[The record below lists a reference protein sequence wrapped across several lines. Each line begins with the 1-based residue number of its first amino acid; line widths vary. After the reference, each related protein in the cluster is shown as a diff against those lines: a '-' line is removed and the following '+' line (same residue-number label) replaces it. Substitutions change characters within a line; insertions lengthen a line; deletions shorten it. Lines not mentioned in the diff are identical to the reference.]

1 MSLLAQR
8 RERSVA
14 QLDKFL
20 TARYGGER
28 LNNDDLVEAGLFGN
42 LAHAWKVRPG
52 ANAAIPQ
59 LLLGVDGRYPLT
71 LPRVLLPK
79 PAQWHLRI
87 PHVGREGIVCVL
99 PEQATGDARQIG
111 EVADHMIRRAVTAIE
126 DGISGKNRADFLAEA
141 ESYWAGAAS
150 NRATPV
156 WSLIKPA
163 PPSREISCVECQGFL
178 VAGNSP
184 EECRR
189 WMRNYARCV
198 PRSIT
203 SGVFVWTK
211 RGIFPDDYFKSNGEL
226 LAFLAADD
234 PGLLAK
240 LSKLA
245 DGKRSRIPVVI
256 AMPTLNGPAL
266 LSVSLNDFA
275 RKPSAKLNGFR
286 PGALPPALFAERF
299 ERDAS
304 TRHIVRRIYPEW
316 IHSRGGAKGMSALA
330 QKKITLIGCGAL
342 GSEVANMLAK
352 AGLQQLVLVDGDL
365 LDWDN
370 IGRHLL
376 GARDVGKNKATALRD
391 HLLGQLPHLEIA
403 AEACAWEQ
411 LLESKPAA
419 FADSD
424 LVISL
429 TGDWAS
435 ESGLNTLAKSRS
447 RPPVLFG
454 WTEPHGYAGHAL
466 LVAARGGCLACG
478 RNEFGEVWD
487 KVTDWKHSQLEPV
500 PACGGFYEPYGA
512 AETAPIKSMLC
523 SLAIETLLKKICHS
537 ELRTWI
543 GNVSLV
549 EALGGEIAP
558 LWRGQVEDRTIIG
571 RIIRQEWPIHPQCE
585 QCREA

>member
-52 ANAAIPQ
+52 ATTPIPQ

-87 PHVGREGIVCVL
+87 PHVSREGIVCVL

-150 NRATPV
+150 NGATPV

-189 WMRNYARCV
+189 WMRNYALFV

-275 RKPSAKLNGFR
+275 RKPSAKLNGFGPAHSLR
-286 PGALPPALFAERF
+286 PFSPNALNA
-299 ERDAS
+299 
-304 TRHIVRRIYPEW
+304 TRSLDR
-316 IHSRGGAKGMSALA
+316 S
-330 QKKITLIGCGAL
+330 CGAFTL
-342 GSEVANMLAK
+342 
-352 AGLQQLVLVDGDL
+352 
-365 LDWDN
+365 
-370 IGRHLL
+370 
-376 GARDVGKNKATALRD
+376 
-391 HLLGQLPHLEIA
+391 
-403 AEACAWEQ
+403 
-411 LLESKPAA
+411 
-419 FADSD
+419 
-424 LVISL
+424 
-429 TGDWAS
+429 
-435 ESGLNTLAKSRS
+435 SGFT
-447 RPPVLFG
+447 V
-454 WTEPHGYAGHAL
+454 
-466 LVAARGGCLACG
+466 VAARRGCRPSRRKRSLSSAAG
-478 RNEFGEVWD
+478 RSALRWLTSREGRPS
-487 KVTDWKHSQLEPV
+487 KV
-500 PACGGFYEPYGA
+500 GA
-512 AETAPIKSMLC
+512 
-523 SLAIETLLKKICHS
+523 
-537 ELRTWI
+537 
-543 GNVSLV
+543 
-549 EALGGEIAP
+549 
-558 LWRGQVEDRTIIG
+558 G
-571 RIIRQEWPIHPQCE
+571 RW
-585 QCREA
+585 

>member
-1 MSLLAQR
+1 MFIAKTS
-8 RERSVA
+8 
-14 QLDKFL
+14 
-20 TARYGGER
+20 G
-28 LNNDDLVEAGLFGN
+28 
-42 LAHAWKVRPG
+42 
-52 ANAAIPQ
+52 
-59 LLLGVDGRYPLT
+59 LLLGVDERYPLT

-87 PHVGREGIVCVL
+87 PHVSREGIVCVL

-150 NRATPV
+150 NGATPV

-245 DGKRSRIPVVI
+245 DGKRSRIPIVI

-275 RKPSAKLNGFR
+275 RKPSTPSGPFR
-286 PGALPPALFAERF
+286 
-299 ERDAS
+299 
-304 TRHIVRRIYPEW
+304 
-316 IHSRGGAKGMSALA
+316 
-330 QKKITLIGCGAL
+330 QTL
-342 GSEVANMLAK
+342 
-352 AGLQQLVLVDGDL
+352 
-365 LDWDN
+365 
-370 IGRHLL
+370 
-376 GARDVGKNKATALRD
+376 
-391 HLLGQLPHLEIA
+391 
-403 AEACAWEQ
+403 
-411 LLESKPAA
+411 
-419 FADSD
+419 
-424 LVISL
+424 
-429 TGDWAS
+429 
-435 ESGLNTLAKSRS
+435 
-447 RPPVLFG
+447 
-454 WTEPHGYAGHAL
+454 
-466 LVAARGGCLACG
+466 
-478 RNEFGEVWD
+478 
-487 KVTDWKHSQLEPV
+487 
-500 PACGGFYEPYGA
+500 
-512 AETAPIKSMLC
+512 
-523 SLAIETLLKKICHS
+523 
-537 ELRTWI
+537 
-543 GNVSLV
+543 
-549 EALGGEIAP
+549 
-558 LWRGQVEDRTIIG
+558 
-571 RIIRQEWPIHPQCE
+571 
-585 QCREA
+585 